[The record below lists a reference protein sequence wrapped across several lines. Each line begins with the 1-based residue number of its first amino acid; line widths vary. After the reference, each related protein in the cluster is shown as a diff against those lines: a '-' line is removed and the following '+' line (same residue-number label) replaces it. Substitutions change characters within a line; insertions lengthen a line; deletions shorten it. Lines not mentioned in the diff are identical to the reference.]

1 MLEQTRAQRETP
13 RGISLIEVLVA
24 LAVLGV
30 GLAALAAVVPSST
43 QGLQKGAQMSIATF
57 LAEQRLEQ
65 IASVEWTAV
74 PPNDCVGTSGA
85 GPASWSFDGGVAP
98 RATGSCDGGD
108 TSHPDEGPS
117 GRVDDHPPT
126 RLSGPFGGY
135 TRRARVQ
142 PCDAPEATCGPH
154 RPAPSRTPAWP
165 AHCGRS
171 GNRRPR
177 VVFPW
182 RSPVAARQRRTTASR
197 SSGSATPEASSSTSP
212 DSLGPRA

>member
-65 IASVEWTAV
+65 IASAEWTAV

-126 RLSGPFGGY
+126 RLAGPFGGY

-142 PCDAPEATCGPH
+142 PCDAPEATCGGIADPGLRH
-154 RPAPSRTPAWP
+154 LTV
-165 AHCGRS
+165 
-171 GNRRPR
+171 R
-177 VVFPW
+177 VGYV
-182 RSPVAARQRRTTASR
+182 
-197 SSGSATPEASSSTSP
+197 
-212 DSLGPRA
+212 SLGSGGAETRWVELSTLIARP